1 MAPAVPQNPTP
12 ANVVSLLPKLNDA
25 DADLRYMSLN
35 DLYNVLNAGSPAF
48 LSNDYHTCAKTVECL
63 LKTLDDSHGEVQN
76 QAIKCLGALS
86 LKLPTDILPPL
97 VEKLTNLKTTHSVDS
112 SISATALRTF
122 IISYPRPLSGVTP
135 SKATQDAYAAIN
147 KVLIPRLVGYVV
159 IPHGLKN
166 QPDPPPGMLEIDQ
179 EKGVDSDAI
188 DVLIELIRCFG
199 PMLQEPEKHA
209 LLKAIMGV
217 FDNDRTSTVIKK
229 KAVIAISVLAGYLSD
244 RSLSTFVS
252 NTIESFQGNDLPLA
266 KRRLLITMVGS
277 LARSIPQ
284 RLGPHL
290 KVLAPY
296 ILQVLSEEE
305 YDEAMA
311 ELAEAGAPNP
321 ELEEVREAALVA
333 LDGFLA
339 SCGNDMRLFT
349 DEAIAAALRY
359 VVYDPNNA
367 TDEDDEMGGTQGN
380 DSDEDDT
387 NELRDDANN
396 EDEDFEEEGAM
407 SDDDDASWKVRRC
420 AVKALYSII
429 STRSNGDL
437 LDNGV
442 LYDKIA
448 PVLINCFKERE
459 ENVRLEILTTLTA
472 LIRKTGE
479 GISLPS
485 LNGDRGV
492 DVTAS
497 YASNSRK
504 RRRENSNVGA
514 LDSLGT
520 LTKPVGLAS
529 PAETPSPV
537 SGPKADLG
545 RLCPTIVRGLTRLLK
560 QSSIPTKQGAITVL
574 YHMVLVRHGGLS
586 EYLGQIADPVID
598 AVRSSAA
605 HPGFASASGGASAT
619 GGKLRIDALQLVSA
633 ICDTHS
639 SRALDPYIGHIVPG
653 VIAAVKDKYYKVSSE
668 AIHVVESLISVLTPP
683 RSAGTEQKYLSH
695 LVSLYDVI
703 LGRIIAT
710 DADLEVRQR
719 AIHALGVLLG
729 RIAGLNNS
737 KLISPAKKSN
747 AFNVLQ
753 DRLKN
758 ETTRLSAVQAVGIV
772 CASAREKED
781 LQPEWVRVVT
791 LELGAQLRK
800 ADRILRG
807 TSLAAL
813 KNLTANPVAL
823 AGLDDKTVYNL
834 AGVLLPLVN
843 ANDLNLLSLALAIF
857 TKLVQRSPKK
867 VVDEGLKNA
876 LCAIVLNP
884 LGGAVLDAFLG
895 LVRVIGEHGVGQ
907 PLMYSLLKN
916 VGVNGDL
923 AVVGKAIGTLLV
935 AGASTVG
942 VKIDDF
948 TLELRNSNDEKRQ
961 CLALSVLGESGLR
974 LGSSSPSQLQPN
986 VFTSH
991 FHSKSDQVPR
1001 AAATALGRAGAGN
1014 INTYLPV
1021 ILSSSDMSG
1030 SSQYLSLHSIKEI
1043 LQYAGKARTDLSPYT
1058 KQIWEKLIIASQS
1071 EDNKAV
1077 GAECI
1082 GRLTI
1087 IEPKTFLVLLY
1098 RYLQDPD
1105 PTVRGMVIQAIRFT
1119 FSDSDDSFDEIL
1131 KPMLIDMLTTML
1143 NDTNLENRRLALG
1156 ALISATHNKSH
1167 IILPHLAQLIPLV
1180 MKESKIKPEL
1190 VREVQM
1196 GPFKHKVDDGLE
1208 VRKSAYE
1215 TLYSLMEGAYTRVN
1229 PADLFDRVVAGL
1241 EDEHEIKVLCNLML
1255 TKLIVLDPEESVQH
1269 LDAVADRFRVILAFK
1284 PKDNA
1289 VKQEVEKA
1297 HEASKGVLKV
1307 TVLLHNAFP
1316 SASSNATN
1324 VHGQAWKGYWESV
1337 VKEFRT
1343 QLSAM
1348 EQEIKNEAT

>member
-1 MAPAVPQNPTP
+1 M
-12 ANVVSLLPKLNDA
+12 LICL
-25 DADLRYMSLN
+25 
-35 DLYNVLNAGSPAF
+35 GS
-48 LSNDYHTCAKTVECL
+48 
-63 LKTLDDSHGEVQN
+63 
-76 QAIKCLGALS
+76 LGALS
-86 LKLPTDILPPL
+86 LKLPSDILPPL
-97 VEKLTNLKTTHSVDS
+97 VEKLTNLRTTHSVDS

-122 IISYPRPLSGVTP
+122 IISYPRPLSGVMP
-135 SKATQDAYAAIN
+135 SKATLDAYSAIN
-147 KVLIPRLVGYVV
+147 KVLIPRLVGYIV

-166 QPDPPPGMLEIDQ
+166 QPEPPPGMLEIDR

-209 LLKAIMGV
+209 LLKAIMSI
-217 FDNDRTSTVIKK
+217 FDSDRTSTVIKK
-229 KAVIAISVLAGYLSD
+229 KAVFSVSVLAGYLSD

-252 NTIESFQGNDLPLA
+252 NTIESFQGDDLPLA

-277 LARSIPQ
+277 LARSTPQ

-290 KVLAPY
+290 KTLAPF

-305 YDEAMA
+305 FEEAMD

-339 SCGNDMRLFT
+339 SCSSDMRIFT

-367 TDEDDEMGGTQGN
+367 TDEDDQMGGTQGN
-380 DSDEDDT
+380 DSDEDGTDELEDDT
-387 NELRDDANN
+387 NN
-396 EDEDFEEEGAM
+396 EEEDFEEEGAM

-437 LDNGV
+437 LDNGI
-442 LYDKIA
+442 LYDRIA

-459 ENVRLEILTTLTA
+459 ENVRLEILSTLTA

-479 GISLPS
+479 GIPLQS

-497 YASNSRK
+497 YTSSSRK

-520 LTKPVGLAS
+520 LSRSVGLAS

-537 SGPKADLG
+537 SGPKADLA
-545 RLCPTIVRGLTRLLK
+545 RLTPAIVRGVTRLLK

-586 EYLGQIADPVID
+586 EYLGQLADPVID
-598 AVRSSAA
+598 AVRFSSA

-619 GGKLRIDALQLVSA
+619 GGKLRIEALQLVSA

-653 VIAAVKDKYYKVSSE
+653 VIAAAKDKYYKVSSE
-668 AIHVVESLISVLTPP
+668 AIRVVESIINVLTPP
-683 RSAGTEQKYLSH
+683 RSTGTEQKYLSY
-695 LVSLYDVI
+695 VVNLYDII
-703 LGRIIAT
+703 LDRIVAT

-737 KLISPAKKSN
+737 KLILPAKKSN
-747 AFNVLQ
+747 AFHVLE

-758 ETTRLSAVQAVGIV
+758 ETTRLSAVQAVDIV

-800 ADRILRG
+800 ADRVLRG
-807 TSLAAL
+807 TSLSAL
-813 KNLTANPVAL
+813 RNLTANPVAL
-823 AGLDDKTVYNL
+823 AGLDDKTLYNL

-843 ANDLNLLSLALAIF
+843 PNDLNLLGLTLVIF
-857 TKLVQRSPKK
+857 TRLVQRSPKK
-867 VVDEGLKNA
+867 VADEGLKTA
-876 LCAIVLNP
+876 LCAIVLTP
-884 LGGAVLDAFLG
+884 LGGVVLDAFLG
-895 LVRVIGEHGVGQ
+895 LVRVIGEKGVGQ

-942 VKIDDF
+942 FKVDDF
-948 TLELRNSNDEKRQ
+948 ILELGVSNDERRQ
-961 CLALSVLGESGLR
+961 CLALSILGEAGLR
-974 LGSSSPSQLQPN
+974 LGSSSPSQLQPSI
-986 VFTSH
+986 FKSH
-991 FHSKSDQVPR
+991 FHSNFDQVPR

-1058 KQIWEKLIIASQS
+1058 KQIWEKLIVASQS

-1087 IEPKTFLVLLY
+1087 IEPKTFLPLL
-1098 RYLQDPD
+1098 Q
-1105 PTVRGMVIQAIRFT
+1105 VRAR
-1119 FSDSDDSFDEIL
+1119 
-1131 KPMLIDMLTTML
+1131 
-1143 NDTNLENRRLALG
+1143 
-1156 ALISATHNKSH
+1156 
-1167 IILPHLAQLIPLV
+1167 PLV
-1180 MKESKIKPEL
+1180 SCILLTSHSALPS
-1190 VREVQM
+1190 R
-1196 GPFKHKVDDGLE
+1196 PCPD
-1208 VRKSAYE
+1208 RKRY
-1215 TLYSLMEGAYTRVN
+1215 G
-1229 PADLFDRVVAGL
+1229 
-1241 EDEHEIKVLCNLML
+1241 H
-1255 TKLIVLDPEESVQH
+1255 
-1269 LDAVADRFRVILAFK
+1269 
-1284 PKDNA
+1284 
-1289 VKQEVEKA
+1289 
-1297 HEASKGVLKV
+1297 
-1307 TVLLHNAFP
+1307 
-1316 SASSNATN
+1316 SSNTL
-1324 VHGQAWKGYWESV
+1324 HLCRQ
-1337 VKEFRT
+1337 
-1343 QLSAM
+1343 
-1348 EQEIKNEAT
+1348 

>member
-1 MAPAVPQNPTP
+1 M
-12 ANVVSLLPKLNDA
+12 
-25 DADLRYMSLN
+25 
-35 DLYNVLNAGSPAF
+35 
-48 LSNDYHTCAKTVECL
+48 
-63 LKTLDDSHGEVQN
+63 
-76 QAIKCLGALS
+76 
-86 LKLPTDILPPL
+86 
-97 VEKLTNLKTTHSVDS
+97 
-112 SISATALRTF
+112 
-122 IISYPRPLSGVTP
+122 ISYPRPLSGVTP
-135 SKATQDAYAAIN
+135 SKSTQDAYAAIN

-209 LLKAIMGV
+209 LLKAIMSI

-244 RSLSTFVS
+244 RSLTTFVS
-252 NTIESFQGNDLPLA
+252 NTIESFQGNDLLLA

-290 KVLAPY
+290 KTLAPF
-296 ILQVLSEEE
+296 ILQVLSAEE
-305 YDEAMA
+305 YQEALD

-339 SCGNDMRLFT
+339 SCSNDMRIFT

-367 TDEDDEMGGTQGN
+367 TDEDDEMGGTQGH
-380 DSDEDDT
+380 DPDEDDN
-387 NELRDDANN
+387 NELEDDDNN
-396 EDEDFEEEGAM
+396 EDADFEEEGAM

-437 LDNGV
+437 LDNGI

-459 ENVRLEILTTLTA
+459 ENVRLEILATLTS

-479 GISLPS
+479 GISLS
-485 LNGDRGV
+485 RLSGDRGV

-514 LDSLGT
+514 LDSSVGVLST
-520 LTKPVGLAS
+520 SVGLAS
-529 PAETPSPV
+529 PAGTPSPV
-537 SGPKADLG
+537 SGPKADLA
-545 RLCPTIVRGLTRLLK
+545 RLSPAIVRGLTRLLK

-586 EYLGQIADPVID
+586 DYLGQIADPVID
-598 AVRSSAA
+598 AVRSSSA
-605 HPGFASASGGASAT
+605 HPGFASTSGGASAT
-619 GGKLRIDALQLVSA
+619 GGKLRIEALQLVSA

-668 AIHVVESLISVLTPP
+668 AIRVVESLINVLTPP
-683 RSAGTEQKYLSH
+683 RSASTEQKYLSH
-695 LVSLYDVI
+695 LLNLNDVV
-703 LGRIIAT
+703 LDRIVAT

-737 KLISPAKKSN
+737 KTLWPLKKSN
-747 AFNVLQ
+747 AFSVLQ

-758 ETTRLSAVQAVGIV
+758 ETTRLSAVQAIDIV

-807 TSLAAL
+807 ASLVAL
-813 KNLTANPVAL
+813 RNLTANPVAL
-823 AGLDDKTVYNL
+823 GGLDDKAVYNL

-843 ANDLNLLSLALAIF
+843 LNDLNLLGLALVIF
-857 TKLVQRSPKK
+857 TRLVQRSPKK
-867 VVDEGLKNA
+867 VVDEDLKNA
-876 LCAIVLNP
+876 LCDIVLSS
-884 LGGAVLDAFLG
+884 LGGVVLDAFLG
-895 LVRVIGEHGVGQ
+895 LVRVIGEQGVGQ
-907 PLMYSLLKN
+907 PLMYSLLKT

-942 VKIDDF
+942 FKIEDF
-948 TLELRNSNDEKRQ
+948 TSELRNSTDEKRQ
-961 CLALSVLGESGLR
+961 CLALSVLGEAGLR
-974 LGSSSPSQLQPN
+974 LGSASPSQLQPS

-991 FHSKSDQVPR
+991 FNSKSDQVPR

-1014 INTYLPV
+1014 IKTYLPV
-1021 ILSSSDMSG
+1021 ILSSSYMSG

-1043 LQYAGKARTDLSPYT
+1043 LQYAGKTRTDLSPYT
-1058 KQIWEKLIIASQS
+1058 HQIWEKLIVASQS

-1087 IEPKTFLVLLY
+1087 IEPKTFLPFLQVRAQPPSLCILLTS
-1098 RYLQDPD
+1098 DP
-1105 PTVRGMVIQAIRFT
+1105 
-1119 FSDSDDSFDEIL
+1119 
-1131 KPMLIDMLTTML
+1131 
-1143 NDTNLENRRLALG
+1143 ALPSRPRVCRKRHG
-1156 ALISATHNKSH
+1156 HSSH
-1167 IILPHLAQLIPLV
+1167 
-1180 MKESKIKPEL
+1180 
-1190 VREVQM
+1190 
-1196 GPFKHKVDDGLE
+1196 
-1208 VRKSAYE
+1208 
-1215 TLYSLMEGAYTRVN
+1215 SLHVCR
-1229 PADLFDRVVAGL
+1229 
-1241 EDEHEIKVLCNLML
+1241 
-1255 TKLIVLDPEESVQH
+1255 
-1269 LDAVADRFRVILAFK
+1269 
-1284 PKDNA
+1284 
-1289 VKQEVEKA
+1289 
-1297 HEASKGVLKV
+1297 
-1307 TVLLHNAFP
+1307 
-1316 SASSNATN
+1316 
-1324 VHGQAWKGYWESV
+1324 
-1337 VKEFRT
+1337 
-1343 QLSAM
+1343 
-1348 EQEIKNEAT
+1348 

>member
-1 MAPAVPQNPTP
+1 MILTERCRIKQ
-12 ANVVSLLPKLNDA
+12 SSGEYLLCYYITHL
-25 DADLRYMSLN
+25 LIR
-35 DLYNVLNAGSPAF
+35 LYS
-48 LSNDYHTCAKTVECL
+48 
-63 LKTLDDSHGEVQN
+63 
-76 QAIKCLGALS
+76 LGALS
-86 LKLPTDILPPL
+86 LKLPADILPPL
-97 VEKLTNLKTTHSVDS
+97 VEKLTNLQTTHSVDS

-122 IISYPRPLSGVTP
+122 IISYPRPLSGVAP
-135 SKATQDAYAAIN
+135 SKVTQDAYAAIN

-179 EKGVDSDAI
+179 DKGVDSDAI

-209 LLKAIMGV
+209 LLKAIMSV

-229 KAVIAISVLAGYLSD
+229 KAVIAISVLAAYLSD

-252 NTIESFQGNDLPLA
+252 NTIESFEGNDLTLA

-277 LARSIPQ
+277 LARSTPK

-290 KVLAPY
+290 KTLAPF

-305 YDEAMA
+305 YEEAMD

-339 SCGNDMRLFT
+339 SCSNDMRMFT

-359 VVYDPNNA
+359 IVYDPNNA
-367 TDEDDEMGGTQGN
+367 TGEDDEMGGTEGDDGD
-380 DSDEDDT
+380 DSDEDGA
-387 NELRDDANN
+387 NELDDDANN
-396 EDEDFEEEGAM
+396 EEEDFEEEGAM

-437 LDNGV
+437 LDNGI

-514 LDSLGT
+514 LDSLGP
-520 LTKPVGLAS
+520 LTTSVGLAS

-537 SGPKADLG
+537 SGPKADLA
-545 RLCPTIVRGLTRLLK
+545 RLSPAIVRGITRLLK

-574 YHMVLVRHGGLS
+574 YHMVLVRQGGLS
-586 EYLGQIADPVID
+586 EYLGQIAGPVID
-598 AVRSSAA
+598 AVRPSSA

-619 GGKLRIDALQLVSA
+619 GGKLRIEALQLVSA

-639 SRALDPYIGHIVPG
+639 SRVLDPYIGHIVPG
-653 VIAAVKDKYYKVSSE
+653 VIAAVKDRYYKASSE
-668 AIHVVESLISVLTPP
+668 AIHVVESLINVLTPP
-683 RSAGTEQKYLSH
+683 RSASTEQKYLSH
-695 LVSLYDVI
+695 LVNLYDVI
-703 LGRIIAT
+703 LDRIIAT

-729 RIAGLNNS
+729 RLGGLNNS
-737 KLISPAKKSN
+737 KLILPAKKSN

-758 ETTRLSAVQAVGIV
+758 ETTRLSAVQAVDIV

-813 KNLTANPVAL
+813 RTLTANPVAL

-834 AGVLLPLVN
+834 AGVLLPLVDP
-843 ANDLNLLSLALAIF
+843 NDLNLLGLALVIF
-857 TKLVQRSPKK
+857 TRLVQRSPKK
-867 VVDEGLKNA
+867 VVDEGLKNS
-876 LCAIVLNP
+876 LCAIVITP

-895 LVRVIGEHGVGQ
+895 LVRVIGEQGVGQ

-942 VKIDDF
+942 FKIDDF
-948 TLELRNSNDEKRQ
+948 TLELGSSNDEKRQ
-961 CLALSVLGESGLR
+961 CLALSVLGEAGLR
-974 LGSSSPSQLQPN
+974 LGSSSPSQLQPSI
-986 VFTSH
+986 FTSH

-1030 SSQYLSLHSIKEI
+1030 SSQYLSLYSIKEI

-1058 KQIWEKLIIASQS
+1058 KQIWEKLIIASQG
-1071 EDNKAV
+1071 EDNKSV

-1087 IEPKTFLVLLY
+1087 IEPKTFLPLL
-1098 RYLQDPD
+1098 Q
-1105 PTVRGMVIQAIRFT
+1105 VRAQPWNLCILLI
-1119 FSDSDDSFDEIL
+1119 SDSALPPRPCPDS
-1131 KPMLIDMLTTML
+1131 K
-1143 NDTNLENRRLALG
+1143 RHG
-1156 ALISATHNKSH
+1156 H
-1167 IILPHLAQLIPLV
+1167 
-1180 MKESKIKPEL
+1180 
-1190 VREVQM
+1190 
-1196 GPFKHKVDDGLE
+1196 
-1208 VRKSAYE
+1208 
-1215 TLYSLMEGAYTRVN
+1215 
-1229 PADLFDRVVAGL
+1229 
-1241 EDEHEIKVLCNLML
+1241 
-1255 TKLIVLDPEESVQH
+1255 
-1269 LDAVADRFRVILAFK
+1269 
-1284 PKDNA
+1284 
-1289 VKQEVEKA
+1289 
-1297 HEASKGVLKV
+1297 
-1307 TVLLHNAFP
+1307 
-1316 SASSNATN
+1316 SSNTL
-1324 VHGQAWKGYWESV
+1324 HLC
-1337 VKEFRT
+1337 R
-1343 QLSAM
+1343 
-1348 EQEIKNEAT
+1348 